1 MNKNY
6 LSKREQITRELNR
19 IIDSERE
26 SFDYKQLRGEIMFR
40 LSVSENMIDSVFEAC
55 ESSGRIEIN
64 KKENI
69 IINIKAREIKK
80 RNINNEIN
88 EVFGE
93 NGTETKT

>member
-55 ESSGRIEIN
+55 ESSGRD
-64 KKENI
+64 
-69 IINIKAREIKK
+69 
-80 RNINNEIN
+80 
-88 EVFGE
+88 
-93 NGTETKT
+93 

>member
-1 MNKNY
+1 MNP
-6 LSKREQITRELNR
+6 LE
-19 IIDSERE
+19 
-26 SFDYKQLRGEIMFR
+26 G
-40 LSVSENMIDSVFEAC
+40 
-55 ESSGRIEIN
+55 IEIN

-93 NGTETKT
+93 NGTETKHKQMGVRR